1 MYLFR
6 YCPYVTQGVALPQF
20 AVTHGIYDVNH
31 ASSISLN
38 ILEQIWETRHQL
50 VFFLNYVDNTGVYYL
65 IKDKKDSDVNLEEV
79 NIRHPRH
86 HCDMYCI
93 PLFERLINRLQ
104 CRIRTRDSIRQIKS
118 QLGDCEYVPSYQY
131 NLLCELLN
139 LTQNNDIDS
148 HLLQDMIKETQ
159 NNIYTEQRF
168 RPGEEGY
175 NEAKR
180 DFEYII
186 EIDENDE
193 NDHVFV
199 SV

>member
-148 HLLQDMIKETQ
+148 HLLQDMINETK